1 MKCEI
6 GDRQLASPAAFPP
19 AHFSRQ
25 LSSTRRGARLA
36 RLLAVQQLAGWGWA
50 RDGEPLE
57 SAALVVGELAA
68 NAVTH
73 GAVPGRDFPLT
84 MTLVPLPGSCVGA
97 LRVEVAD
104 CRGERL
110 PAPVEISCPTSEH
123 GRGLLLVSALAA
135 RWGVT
140 PRFPSG
146 KTVWAELQGPAGPTP
161 REYCRPG
168 PDPYASARMATTPRT
183 PTTALSPRATR

>member
-1 MKCEI
+1 M
-6 GDRQLASPAAFPP
+6 GNHRLASPLASPRVPPP
-19 AHFSRQ
+19 ASFSQR

-36 RLLAVQQLAGWGWA
+36 RLLATQQLADWGWV
-50 RDGEPLE
+50 RGSEPLD
-57 SAALVVGELAA
+57 SADLVVGELAA

-73 GAVPGRDFPLT
+73 GLVPGRDFLLT
-84 MTLVPLPGSCVGA
+84 MTFLPLPKGGSST

-110 PAPVEISCPTSEH
+110 PAPEAAPSPTSEH
-123 GRGLLLVSALAA
+123 GRGLLLVSALAT

-146 KTVWAELQGPAGPTP
+146 KTVWAEL
-161 REYCRPG
+161 PG
-168 PDPYASARMATTPRT
+168 PPG
-183 PTTALSPRATR
+183 